1 MVKIYYF
8 DVVLLFSA
16 DEGASIYL
24 VKLSRQ
30 KIFIS
35 ETM

>member
-16 DEGASIYL
+16 GKGASIYL
-24 VKLSRQ
+24 VELSRQ
-30 KIFIS
+30 KTFIGVKI
-35 ETM
+35 